1 MKKSNIVVIGSTHMD
16 FTIYVDHLPRRG
28 ETVLGKDFRMT
39 PGGKGANQAVAVS
52 RLGAKCY
59 FISKVGNDE
68 IGERLIENL
77 RANGVITDYVF
88 KEENVASSVA
98 MIMVDLNGDN
108 IIAVSTTA
116 DERLS
121 KKDIN
126 AAREVIQQADI
137 VLVQLEIPSETAIY
151 AIDLASS
158 LGKKM
163 ILNPAPAKRL
173 PAKTLSRVHILT
185 PNIVELE
192 KLGGKSI
199 KSLDDA
205 VLVARSLIELGID
218 YVVVTLGARGAM
230 LVSRKEYK
238 VIPTLKVPVV
248 DTTGAGDA
256 FNAALAFSLS
266 QEKNIEEAIRFANI
280 VASLKVT
287 KKGAQEGLPTLRE
300 VEEFIH
306 KKCRSNTL

>member
-230 LVSRKEYK
+230 LVSQKEYK